1 MCRLHTEYGECGIG
15 AYCLGGCDPRFSFS
29 LDSCVPE
36 PVCESKTMN
45 LDSLDRVISID
56 KYLGD
61 ASEADWV
68 SSGDPLVYDDNI
80 LLTMPANSTGTVLAS
95 TVYMWYGNVKAKLK
109 SSRGNGV
116 VTAFILLSDVK
127 DEIDFE
133 FIGADLTTSQT
144 NYYFQALPIW
154 TNVVNITDLS
164 DTYTNFHE
172 YEIDWTPDKITW
184 SVDGVAGRTL
194 KRTDTWNA
202 TTNQWDFPQ
211 TPARVELSIWPGG
224 ASSNSEYTIQW
235 AGGAIDWDS
244 QDIKDYG
251 YDFATFKSVT
261 IECYNASSGVGTNKG
276 KSYYYDNISGLNNS
290 VVNGDNATILAS
302 FLGTG
307 TDMDAGADSSASASS
322 STSTADSVPG
332 NSGSVG
338 NAVGAGDDSSS
349 GSSTSSSTDC
359 ASTGFVQSC
368 GSDSASSKE
377 SGAAGGGEAV
387 FGTGASAFAAI
398 VAFVFLVWL

>member
-1 MCRLHTEYGECGIG
+1 MTGRSQDREDVGLTQSSL
-15 AYCLGGCDPRFSFS
+15 LG
-29 LDSCVPE
+29 
-36 PVCESKTMN
+36 
-45 LDSLDRVISID
+45 
-56 KYLGD
+56 
-61 ASEADWV
+61 
-68 SSGDPLVYDDNI
+68 
-80 LLTMPANSTGTVLAS
+80 
-95 TVYMWYGNVKAKLK
+95 
-109 SSRGNGV
+109 
-116 VTAFILLSDVK
+116 
-127 DEIDFE
+127 
-133 FIGADLTTSQT
+133 
-144 NYYFQALPIW
+144 

-202 TTNQWDFPQ
+202 TTNQWDYPQ

-224 ASSNSEYTIQW
+224 ASSNSMYTIQW

-251 YDFATFKSVT
+251 YDFATFSSVT
-261 IECYNASSGVGTNKG
+261 IECYNASSGLGTNKG
-276 KSYYYDNISGLNNS
+276 KSYYYDNVSGLNNS

-322 STSTADSVPG
+322 STSTADTVPG

-349 GSSTSSSTDC
+349 GGSGSGGGSSTSSSTDC
-359 ASTGFVQSC
+359 ATTGFVQSC
-368 GSDSASSKE
+368 GSDGDSGSSKK

-387 FGTGASAFAAI
+387 FGTGASAFAAV
-398 VAFVFLVWL
+398 VAFVFLMWL